1 MATES
6 VIVKMFSNISWFG
19 EWLPLAILA
28 TITAIIFH
36 IILMMFSRAFKME
49 PLEQYSK
56 SEILQVGA
64 TALMAIFLVT
74 ILAGITDSGFLTGFI
89 VDGASKC
96 KGTSYSYG
104 VGEYGMNGALGLI
117 KCRLG
122 ENANTLSDVFAFANA
137 DHSFDFD
144 RLTIYI
150 SLLSLPVFMGNYN
163 GDWYLAVENY
173 RALSQLSMNLLISVN
188 AQIKF
193 VDYVSQNMLQMFLP
207 LGIILRTFHFT
218 RGIGSFFISIA
229 IGLYFIFP
237 TVFLITDPGFISTSL
252 PSNPSVVS
260 QKPGFCY
267 PTFTGAVALA
277 QSSGTQSSGGS
288 SGGYGLSVNQA
299 LLYISKVYS
308 GLLLHP
314 FITLAVTLIF
324 VRYMMY
330 ILGGQPYD
338 IMRMVAKVV

>member
-1 MATES
+1 MASES
-6 VIVKMFSNISWFG
+6 TITSMLSNISWFG

-28 TITAIIFH
+28 TITAILFH
-36 IILMMFSRAFKME
+36 ILLMMFSRAFKMDA
-49 PLEQYSK
+49 LERYSK
-56 SEILQVGA
+56 SEMMQVGA
-64 TALMAIFLVT
+64 TALMAIFLVS
-74 ILAGITDSGFLTGFI
+74 ILVGITDSSFLTGF
-89 VDGASKC
+89 VVNGATKC
-96 KGTSYSYG
+96 KGNSYSYATG
-104 VGEYGMNGALGLI
+104 DYGMNGALSLI

-122 ENANTLSDVFAFANA
+122 ENAKTLSDVFAFANA
-137 DHSFDFD
+137 DHSSDFD
-144 RLTIYI
+144 RLTLYI
-150 SLLSLPVFMGNYN
+150 SLLSLPVFMGNYI
-163 GDWYLAVENY
+163 GDWYLQVENY

-218 RGIGSFFISIA
+218 RGIGSFFISMA

-252 PSNPSVVS
+252 PSNPSAIS
-260 QKPGFCY
+260 KKPGFCY

-277 QSSGTQSSGGS
+277 QSSGTQSSSGS
-288 SGGYGLSVNQA
+288 SGGYGLSVSQA
-299 LLYISKVYS
+299 LLYISKIYS

-338 IMRMVAKVV
+338 VMRMVARVV